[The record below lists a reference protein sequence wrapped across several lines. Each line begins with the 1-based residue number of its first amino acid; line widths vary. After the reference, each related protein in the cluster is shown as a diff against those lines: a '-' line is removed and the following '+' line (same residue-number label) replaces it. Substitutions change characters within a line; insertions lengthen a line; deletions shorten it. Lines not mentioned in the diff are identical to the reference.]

1 MYFTVY
7 HTRQDRNNKRFGILG
22 ALSSLGGLILGE
34 SKSSEGSTEDPV
46 SSTEGVTSSVTQD
59 AITAV
64 RGSGR
69 SNMEEEFIRKDIA
82 NGVPLEDDEQ
92 HL

>member
-7 HTRQDRNNKRFGILG
+7 HTRQDRNNKRFGILD